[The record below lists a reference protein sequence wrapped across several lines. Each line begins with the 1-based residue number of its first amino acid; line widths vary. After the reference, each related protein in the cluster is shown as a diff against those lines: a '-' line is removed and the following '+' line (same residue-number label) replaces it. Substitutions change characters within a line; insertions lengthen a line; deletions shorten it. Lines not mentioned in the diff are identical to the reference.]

1 MGNEKSPGTGDIQKG
16 QGTLYYCRQSAED
29 DKKAL
34 VEARFSDIDISNGL
48 EWSLDGRVM
57 YYIDTLT
64 SKVEAFDF
72 DASNGG
78 LSNRRTIF
86 DLRSTITDP
95 ATDKKPVNPDG
106 MTIDTRGHLWV
117 AVFGRSQV
125 MINQH
130 TGPPINVC
138 NNLGFLKRRYF
149 RV

>member
-1 MGNEKSPGTGDIQKG
+1 MGNEKSPGTGDIKRH
-16 QGTLYYCRQSAED
+16 QGTFYFCRQSPDD

-34 VEARFSDIDISNGL
+34 VESRFTDIDISNGL
-48 EWSLDGRVM
+48 EWSLDGQVM

-78 LSNRRTIF
+78 LSNRQTIF
-86 DLRSTITDP
+86 DLRSTIQT
-95 ATDKKPVNPDG
+95 TDKKPVNPDG

-125 MINQH
+125 I
-130 TGPPINVC
+130 
-138 NNLGFLKRRYF
+138 F
-149 RV
+149 